1 MLKSLLLLINK
12 SKNTLVNNTKE
23 NVKWFYLLDLNE
35 KKNWLLPIWT
45 KYGVRIVTVLLW
57 VILYFIYVIFLIYNP
72 EETKPEFICLY
83 REEILF
89 FHNTLVSI
97 IPSFL
102 NILESIFSICI
113 NIIYK
118 ALNIFINVDYWWK
131 LYLYYSYKISLFI
144 YNTLVFIYDFL
155 FNNRIFSAWIYYNYQ
170 GILWMISEYIR
181 MDEALT
187 RNRFFR
193 IWLYYNYIIILNII
207 ENPVVDFLS
216 IKNFELANIYD
227 AFLVKVIQTLITLNN
242 ILMWVDFYTIVY
254 VSQILSVSVINI
266 ILIILFILIGGVI
279 PLLERKYL
287 SLIQRR
293 VGPKFVGYNGRLQ
306 FIADAMKLLLKE
318 LIYLQNTNK
327 SIITLLPIFI
337 LSINIF
343 LILNV
348 VFLNNIQI
356 IDNNY
361 FLFVMILIET
371 ITVIFLTYIGFLV
384 KNKYTTI
391 ASVRLLNGIIV
402 FEIFTTAVY
411 LYFYLFYN
419 KLSLQSVFSSN
430 PIINKITVFLLNLPI
445 FINFVLILL
454 KRVPYDIIEAET
466 ELIMGYSTEHSG
478 FLSGALLL
486 IEYLHI
492 FFWSYFIVIFII

>member
-1 MLKSLLLLINK
+1 MS
-12 SKNTLVNNTKE
+12 T
-23 NVKWFYLLDLNE
+23 
-35 KKNWLLPIWT
+35 
-45 KYGVRIVTVLLW
+45 
-57 VILYFIYVIFLIYNP
+57 
-72 EETKPEFICLY
+72 
-83 REEILF
+83 
-89 FHNTLVSI
+89 
-97 IPSFL
+97 
-102 NILESIFSICI
+102 
-113 NIIYK
+113 
-118 ALNIFINVDYWWK
+118 
-131 LYLYYSYKISLFI
+131 
-144 YNTLVFIYDFL
+144 
-155 FNNRIFSAWIYYNYQ
+155 
-170 GILWMISEYIR
+170 
-181 MDEALT
+181 
-187 RNRFFR
+187 
-193 IWLYYNYIIILNII
+193 
-207 ENPVVDFLS
+207 
-216 IKNFELANIYD
+216 
-227 AFLVKVIQTLITLNN
+227 
-242 ILMWVDFYTIVY
+242 
-254 VSQILSVSVINI
+254 SVINI
-266 ILIILFILIGGVI
+266 LLIILFILIGGVI

-293 VGPKFVGYNGRLQ
+293 IGPKFVGYNGRLQ

-327 SIITLLPIFI
+327 SIITLLPIFV

-348 VFLNNIQI
+348 VFLNSIQI
-356 IDNNY
+356 VDNNY
-361 FLFVMILIET
+361 FLFFMILIEL
-371 ITVIFLTYIGFLV
+371 ITVILLTYIGFLV

-419 KLSLQSVFSSN
+419 KLSLQCVFIPN
-430 PIINKITVFLLNLPI
+430 PIINKLIVFLLNAPI

-492 FFWSYFIVIFII
+492 FF

>member
-1 MLKSLLLLINK
+1 M
-12 SKNTLVNNTKE
+12 
-23 NVKWFYLLDLNE
+23 
-35 KKNWLLPIWT
+35 
-45 KYGVRIVTVLLW
+45 
-57 VILYFIYVIFLIYNP
+57 
-72 EETKPEFICLY
+72 
-83 REEILF
+83 
-89 FHNTLVSI
+89 
-97 IPSFL
+97 
-102 NILESIFSICI
+102 
-113 NIIYK
+113 
-118 ALNIFINVDYWWK
+118 
-131 LYLYYSYKISLFI
+131 
-144 YNTLVFIYDFL
+144 
-155 FNNRIFSAWIYYNYQ
+155 
-170 GILWMISEYIR
+170 
-181 MDEALT
+181 
-187 RNRFFR
+187 
-193 IWLYYNYIIILNII
+193 
-207 ENPVVDFLS
+207 
-216 IKNFELANIYD
+216 
-227 AFLVKVIQTLITLNN
+227 
-242 ILMWVDFYTIVY
+242 
-254 VSQILSVSVINI
+254 SQILSVSVINI

-492 FFWSYFIVIFII
+492 FF